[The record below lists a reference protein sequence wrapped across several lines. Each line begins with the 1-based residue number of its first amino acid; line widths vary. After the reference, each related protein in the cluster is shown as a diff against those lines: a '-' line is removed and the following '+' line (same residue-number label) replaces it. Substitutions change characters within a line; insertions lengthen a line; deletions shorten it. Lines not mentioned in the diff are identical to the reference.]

1 MGASAVDGFLVAYAQ
16 EFEEISRT
24 KQLIVKKTAD
34 TPRCP
39 VRGKIGSRRLRTFVQ
54 SILGWL

>member
-1 MGASAVDGFLVAYAQ
+1 MGASAVDGFLVTYAQ
-16 EFEEISRT
+16 EFQEISRT
-24 KQLIVKKTAD
+24 KQLIVKKAAD
-34 TPRCP
+34 IPRCP